1 MSKINLC
8 LDNARTFFSCFV
20 KKRFI
25 QIIDELEIELETIE
39 NEEAKHY
46 FHDRVIQS
54 RTEIQSTIDNVA
66 NWFRLPVKK
75 EYPAFDIQTLVET
88 CETINQKVLSG
99 YENINKNINIDN
111 NIVVKGEYFSY
122 LVDIVN
128 ILITNSYM
136 HAGFSRD
143 LNNLFIDFSVY
154 LKNDRIYFDI
164 KNNLSESV
172 DKEQL
177 SDRIIEIQRI
187 IQEMIQ
193 KDQFRSFEGGSGFV
207 KISKILQWDIE
218 KEWNVAFGLDDS
230 ETHFF
235 VVVSIS
241 QNGLIIHR
249 KES

>member
-1 MSKINLC
+1 M
-8 LDNARTFFSCFV
+8 
-20 KKRFI
+20 
-25 QIIDELEIELETIE
+25 
-39 NEEAKHY
+39 
-46 FHDRVIQS
+46 
-54 RTEIQSTIDNVA
+54 
-66 NWFRLPVKK
+66 
-75 EYPAFDIQTLVET
+75 
-88 CETINQKVLSG
+88 
-99 YENINKNINIDN
+99 
-111 NIVVKGEYFSY
+111 
-122 LVDIVN
+122 
-128 ILITNSYM
+128 
-136 HAGFSRD
+136 
-143 LNNLFIDFSVY
+143 Y

-187 IQEMIQ
+187 IQEMMQ

-235 VVVSIS
+235 VEVSIN

>member
-1 MSKINLC
+1 ML
-8 LDNARTFFSCFV
+8 
-20 KKRFI
+20 
-25 QIIDELEIELETIE
+25 
-39 NEEAKHY
+39 
-46 FHDRVIQS
+46 
-54 RTEIQSTIDNVA
+54 
-66 NWFRLPVKK
+66 FRR
-75 EYPAFDIQTLVET
+75 Y
-88 CETINQKVLSG
+88 KVLWR
-99 YENINKNINIDN
+99 INIDN